1 MSPSWS
7 DWRTDTAERDSLP
20 AVPADERDLVLTP
33 YAPGS
38 SPDETRSA
46 APLLVPAEPTGDLP
60 RSPRWP
66 LYADEPTTTATT
78 ATTATTSVQA
88 ATPLTGAAAG
98 RRGGTSSRPVLPLV
112 AAALAVTLA
121 AGTGVWLGWQPDG
134 AVTSDAPTAG
144 RQVDDA
150 AEPREGGTSR
160 GEQREDQQ
168 RQDQQGRRDRA
179 DRTDR
184 ADRGARPPDLASR
197 ARRAAE
203 PLTEAVTATAPSTA
217 PPNEDLSGR
226 TVSYAAP
233 NMLDGRDETAWR
245 MVGDGRGSVL
255 TFTFEEPVMVTTVG
269 LLNGYAKTGSTGG
282 RDVDW
287 YAGNRRVRQVEWFF
301 DDGSRVVHTLRDTPQ
316 VQRTDIRPRTT
327 STVRLRL
334 TRVSGPGGGPDR
346 RDYTA
351 ISEVALDGVPRSSL
365 D

>member
-7 DWRTDTAERDSLP
+7 DWRTDTAEREPLP
-20 AVPADERDLVLTP
+20 VVPADERDLVLTP

-66 LYADEPTTTATT
+66 LYADDPSTTTAT
-78 ATTATTSVQA
+78 
-88 ATPLTGAAAG
+88 PLTEAAPV
-98 RRGGTSSRPVLPLV
+98 RRGGAASRSRPVLPLL

-121 AGTGVWLGWQPDG
+121 AGTGAWLGWQPGGTTPDD
-134 AVTSDAPTAG
+134 VPTAD
-144 RQVDDA
+144 RQVVDR
-150 AEPREGGTSR
+150 AEPREPGTSR
-160 GEQREDQQ
+160 DQQ
-168 RQDQQGRRDRA
+168 RLRGQRDRQGRRGQGGA
-179 DRTDR
+179 DRT
-184 ADRGARPPDLASR
+184 ARPPDLATR
-197 ARRAAE
+197 ARRAAA
-203 PLTEAVTATAPSTA
+203 PLTGVVAATAPSTA

-255 TFTFEEPVMVTTVG
+255 TFTFDEPVVLTTVG

-327 STVRLRL
+327 STVRLKL